1 MSPTEKHYFTQK
13 NTAKFQTSR
22 SSETSVRKAWQKGT
36 EEEEEEEEEEV
47 EEEVEVEVEEK
58 EKEKVEKKTDMDK
71 GVESNREMQM
81 RKK

>member
-22 SSETSVRKAWQKGT
+22 SSETSVRKAWQEGT
-36 EEEEEEEEEEV
+36 EEEEEDEEEDEEEEEEV
-47 EEEVEVEVEEK
+47 EVEEK
-58 EKEKVEKKTDMDK
+58 ADVDK

-81 RKK
+81 REK

>member
-22 SSETSVRKAWQKGT
+22 SSETSVRKAWQEGT
-36 EEEEEEEEEEV
+36 EEEEEEE
-47 EEEVEVEVEEK
+47 K
-58 EKEKVEKKTDMDK
+58 EKEEEEEKTDMDK

>member
-22 SSETSVRKAWQKGT
+22 SSETSVRKAWQEGT
-36 EEEEEEEEEEV
+36 EEEEEEEEEEEV
-47 EEEVEVEVEEK
+47 EEEEEEEEEEEK
-58 EKEKVEKKTDMDK
+58 ADVDK